1 MIFLIVLSHMEF
13 LKYCNFGHA
22 YELYW
27 HNPTIAVDYFFM
39 LSGFGMMYSF
49 LKHGG
54 VSAVGG
60 ADVCLIS
67 IDFAKAKIRKLYLL
81 YVVTMLAM
89 VPMLLAQGWL
99 HGKSLLMNLGTVAVK
114 LAICAPLVQSAFG
127 TTHLSHAF
135 NGVCWFFSTLA
146 LIYLVSPWLMKCI
159 AGWQHVWRAVAVL
172 PVVIVV
178 LYVVFGMADAQVSFF
193 DDFAYGSPYMR
204 VWFVVYGMVLARI
217 IFAWRTN
224 GTVPEWMSSAEIGV
238 ALSCIAWFFLRNT
251 FVEMEASRAL
261 LRFVDVLLCGG
272 LLFILSF
279 ERGHVSRLLERPGF
293 LRLGHLA
300 MYVYLIHYPLRLY
313 WEPIVLKRVM
323 GNQMSNAL
331 GAISVVVI
339 VALTMVLA
347 VAWDRWQTKGNGQ
360 RKAV

>member
-1 MIFLIVLSHMEF
+1 MAACLL
-13 LKYCNFGHA
+13 
-22 YELYW
+22 W
-27 HNPTIAVDYFFM
+27 
-39 LSGFGMMYSF
+39 
-49 LKHGG
+49 
-54 VSAVGG
+54 G
-60 ADVCLIS
+60 ADVHLIS
-67 IDFAKAKIRKLYLL
+67 IDFAKAKIRKLYFL

-99 HGKSLLMNLGTVAVK
+99 HGKSLFMNLGTVAVK

-146 LIYLVSPWLMKCI
+146 LIYLVSPWLMKRI
-159 AGWQHVWRAVAVL
+159 AGWHHVWRAVAVL

-178 LYVVFGMADAQVSFF
+178 LYVVFGIADAQVSFF

-217 IFAWRTN
+217 IFAWRMN

-251 FVEMEASRAL
+251 FVEMEISRAF

-279 ERGHVSRLLERPGF
+279 ERGRVSRLLERPEF

-300 MYVYLIHYPLRLY
+300 MYVYLIHYPLRCY

-323 GNQMSNAL
+323 GNQMSDAL
-331 GAISVVVI
+331 GLISVAII
-339 VALTMVLA
+339 VGLTMVLV
-347 VAWDRWQTKGNGQ
+347 VAWDKWQTA
-360 RKAV
+360 RRMRT

>member
-1 MIFLIVLSHMEF
+1 MVACLLR
-13 LKYCNFGHA
+13 
-22 YELYW
+22 
-27 HNPTIAVDYFFM
+27 
-39 LSGFGMMYSF
+39 
-49 LKHGG
+49 
-54 VSAVGG
+54 GG
-60 ADVCLIS
+60 ADVHLTS
-67 IDFAKAKIRKLYLL
+67 LDFAKAKIRKLYLL

-114 LAICAPLVQSAFG
+114 LAICAPLMQSAFG

-146 LIYLVSPWLMKCI
+146 LIYLVSPWLMKRI
-159 AGWQHVWRAVAVL
+159 AGWNHVWRAVAVL
-172 PVVIVV
+172 PVVIAV
-178 LYVVFGMADAQVSFF
+178 LYVVFGVTDAQVSFF

-217 IFAWRTN
+217 IFAWRMN

-251 FVEMEASRAL
+251 FVDMEASRAL

-279 ERGHVSRLLERPGF
+279 ERGRVSRLLERPGF

-323 GNQMSNAL
+323 GNQMSDAL
-331 GAISVVVI
+331 GAISVIII
-339 VALTMVLA
+339 VAVTMVLA
-347 VAWDRWQTKGNGQ
+347 VAWDRWQAKGNGQ

>member
-1 MIFLIVLSHMEF
+1 MATNKRIQSLEGLRGIMIFLIVLSHMEF

-60 ADVCLIS
+60 TDVHLIS

-99 HGKSLLMNLGTVAVK
+99 HGKSLFMNLGTVAVK

-146 LIYLVSPWLMKCI
+146 LIYLVSPWLMKRI
-159 AGWQHVWRAVAVL
+159 AGWHHVWRAVAVL
-172 PVVIVV
+172 PVVIAVV
-178 LYVVFGMADAQVSFF
+178 YTVLGMVDARVSFF
-193 DDFAYGSPYMR
+193 DDLAYGSPYMR

-251 FVEMEASRAL
+251 FVEMETSRAL

-279 ERGHVSRLLERPGF
+279 ERGRVSRLLERPGF

-300 MYVYLIHYPLRLY
+300 MYV
-313 WEPIVLKRVM
+313 
-323 GNQMSNAL
+323 
-331 GAISVVVI
+331 
-339 VALTMVLA
+339 
-347 VAWDRWQTKGNGQ
+347 
-360 RKAV
+360 